1 MVVKTHRAHGLPVTA
16 LLLVTLLVVS
26 AHAVHELT
34 RARVLSPLPS
44 QYKWLSNGSPDTGA
58 GCKDL
63 IAAQYSHHGSGD
75 TLEGTLRWA

>member
-44 QYKWLSNGSPDTGA
+44 QNKLVGSPDTGA

-75 TLEGTLRWA
+75 TPEGTLRWA